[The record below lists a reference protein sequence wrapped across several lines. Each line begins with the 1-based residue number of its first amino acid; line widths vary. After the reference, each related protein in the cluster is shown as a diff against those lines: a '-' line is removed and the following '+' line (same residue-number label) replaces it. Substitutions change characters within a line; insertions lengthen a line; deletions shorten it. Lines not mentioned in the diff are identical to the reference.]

1 MEDFLKKIK
10 KGQHLK
16 PGDDHYRAYVGPP
29 KD

>member
-16 PGDDHYRAYVGPP
+16 PGDDHYRAYVGTIV
-29 KD
+29 